1 MTHLMPKTQPFVIL
15 GMPRT
20 GTHYLEELLNAHPSV
35 LSNGELLN
43 TYDTN
48 WPDTNRLRCSN
59 LELLELAYLRYPV
72 QKGKAHA
79 THIGCKINQPQFL
92 ERPGFFEELARWPCL
107 KAMLVVRRNTL
118 ESLRSLVQA
127 RQSGEWLKYGSDNGS
142 APPPQ
147 VALTIELCEAYFKAA
162 DDFHRQ
168 VVDSFAPENLLSIDY
183 ENLLD
188 DPVGCMEAV
197 QTYLGTSMHPCSH
210 RTVLQ
215 RQEVRPLEQT
225 VLNFDE
231 LKCHFSGG
239 KHERFFETARG
250 GLSCNG
256 RIHVRPC
263 SFP

>member
-1 MTHLMPKTQPFVIL
+1 MTHFMPTTQPFVIL

-20 GTHYLEELLNAHPSV
+20 GTHYLEELLNAHPNV

-48 WPDTNRLRCSN
+48 WPDNRLKYSN
-59 LELLELAYLRYPV
+59 REILELAYLRYPV
-72 QKGKAHA
+72 RKGKAHA

-92 ERPGFFEELARWPCL
+92 ERTGFFDQLAQWPRL

-168 VVDSFAPENLLSIDY
+168 VVDSFAPENLLSIEY
-183 ENLLD
+183 ENLLH
-188 DPVGCMEAV
+188 DPAECMEAV
-197 QTYLGTSMHPCSH
+197 QTFLGISVHPCSP
-210 RTVLQ
+210 RTALQ

-231 LKCHFSGG
+231 LKGHFSGG
-239 KHERFFETARG
+239 QYERFFEKTRD
-250 GLSCNG
+250 GLS
-256 RIHVRPC
+256 RDRMIHGGPG